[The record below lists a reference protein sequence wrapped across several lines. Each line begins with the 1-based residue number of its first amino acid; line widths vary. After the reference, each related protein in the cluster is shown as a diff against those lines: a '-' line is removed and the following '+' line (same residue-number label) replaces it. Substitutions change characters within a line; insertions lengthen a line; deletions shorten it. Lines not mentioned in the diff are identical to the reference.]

1 MSYLEKDDACYVD
14 LWVSNLM
21 FDKLKHLLTSFNNF
35 LSNVK
40 QKKQKKK
47 KNPMKLKIYLVIIL
61 FRWMISFQFCNL
73 KFSSHFYPSI
83 VFVVFVYSWTPENL
97 GSYNKFIRSRR
108 FGWFQKVTE
117 YIYIV
122 QKPDVLKVV
131 QL

>member
-1 MSYLEKDDACYVD
+1 
-14 LWVSNLM
+14 
-21 FDKLKHLLTSFNNF
+21 
-35 LSNVK
+35 
-40 QKKQKKK
+40 
-47 KNPMKLKIYLVIIL
+47 
-61 FRWMISFQFCNL
+61 MISFQFCNL

-108 FGWFQKVTE
+108 FGWFKKVTE